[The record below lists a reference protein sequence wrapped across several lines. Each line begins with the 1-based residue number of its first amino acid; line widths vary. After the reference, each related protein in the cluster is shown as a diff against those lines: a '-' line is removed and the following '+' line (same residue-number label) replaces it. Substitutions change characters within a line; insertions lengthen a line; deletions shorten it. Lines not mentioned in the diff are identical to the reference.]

1 VSELDARTVAI
12 LRKNPLFLG
21 ISGGEIE
28 TMLACLKVRIELFG
42 KGDCIFRQGDPVP
55 ALGVVLDGSVF
66 VEAGDYWGNVN
77 ILDRVGAGGM
87 FGEAFACMPGVASPV
102 NAVAAQ
108 KSKVL
113 LLDAARVIATCPSAC
128 DFHLRL
134 VRNLLT
140 AMARKNL
147 VLTQKVGHVT
157 KRTTREKVLSYLST
171 QSLVQGSSSF
181 DIPFNRQQLADYLS
195 VERSA
200 LSSCLGK
207 MQEEG
212 VISFR
217 KNHFRLI

>member
-1 VSELDARTVAI
+1 MLELDAQTVAVV
-12 LRKNPLFLG
+12 RKSPLFLG
-21 ISGGEIE
+21 VSEDE
-28 TMLACLKVRIELFG
+28 TKTMLTCLKVQIESFD
-42 KGDCIFRQGDPVP
+42 KGAYIFRQGDPVP

-77 ILDRVGAGGM
+77 ILDSVGVGGM

-108 KSKVL
+108 KCRIL
-113 LLDAARVIATCPSAC
+113 LLDAARVIGTCPSAC
-128 DFHLRL
+128 DFHIRL
-134 VRNLLT
+134 IRNLLT
-140 AMARKNL
+140 VMARKNL
-147 VLTQKVGHVT
+147 ALTQKVGHMT

-171 QSLVQGSSSF
+171 QSLAQGSSNF

-212 VISFR
+212 IISFR
-217 KNHFRLI
+217 KNRFKLL